1 MNFVVS
7 LSVPRDRVVS
17 EVWVSESAQG
27 PLIGRLQ
34 SYLDPRSLF
43 CEKKAGE
50 SALAYSFST
59 GSIDP
64 LSKGHTFRHQV
75 KGRITYQQ
83 LSTPRIMVDSQ
94 IKLISSRCAC
104 WGTESLTL
112 DQSRSLTPNREEIP
126 RERRCGWRLMTPAS
140 RSTRGRPWILV
151 AEKPTDEALR
161 QGRNPSTSNKKFKG
175 HRRKST
181 THCTTLYQ
189 TIPRKVYEIKSV
201 VRLGLWKGFLADQF
215 GCRQAPTLEPI
226 SAYD

>member
-1 MNFVVS
+1 
-7 LSVPRDRVVS
+7 
-17 EVWVSESAQG
+17 VWVSESAQG

-140 RSTRGRPWILV
+140 RSTRETSLGYWS

-161 QGRNPSTSNKKFKG
+161 QGRNPQHEKKKCQRLKG
-175 HRRKST
+175 PDMLT
-181 THCTTLYQ
+181 
-189 TIPRKVYEIKSV
+189 
-201 VRLGLWKGFLADQF
+201 
-215 GCRQAPTLEPI
+215 
-226 SAYD
+226 